1 MDPRNRFIM
10 FVAAVISIL
19 AVLVYGKYFGMDTI
33 STIYIILGIITI
45 FGLVDFFFGWLLKY
59 VLNKVLKKLDKKNSK
74 KKKKQ

>member
-45 FGLVDFFFGWLLKY
+45 FGLVDFFFG
-59 VLNKVLKKLDKKNSK
+59 
-74 KKKKQ
+74 